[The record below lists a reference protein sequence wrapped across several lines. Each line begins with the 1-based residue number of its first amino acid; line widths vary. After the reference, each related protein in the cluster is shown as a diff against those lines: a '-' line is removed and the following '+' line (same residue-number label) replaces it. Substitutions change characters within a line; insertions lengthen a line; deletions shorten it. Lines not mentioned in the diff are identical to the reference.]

1 MYNIVRIAIGCVLLA
16 GFIVGIKKSKLTRKK
31 SSYVLVACISIV
43 LVVILSFL
51 PFENLFITFGSPEK
65 AYEYYSI
72 HKSDVVLVLEG
83 DNSDLVVARK
93 DYSDTYLIIPKTS
106 DGWKIGIGSN
116 TKKIAQKFDDGI
128 AAYVYQYKNTSD
140 YFITVLDTNGGE
152 FALRDDYDTE
162 FVSLNN
168 DNAYSEKTFVTYYA
182 HISDFNSQ
190 YSVTVNGSTIDF
202 E

>member
-1 MYNIVRIAIGCVLLA
+1 MYNIVRIAIGCVFLA

-43 LVVILSFL
+43 
-51 PFENLFITFGSPEK
+51 
-65 AYEYYSI
+65 
-72 HKSDVVLVLEG
+72 
-83 DNSDLVVARK
+83 LVVARK